1 MGCCFCDLR
10 AGLEPEV
17 ERSSAGVKAMPAPLP
32 PPRESDPSG
41 HRRIAIAVALALVVG
56 FAWGMLR
63 LSHLRFAPSEWA
75 PSTWVDGQAGKQINQ
90 ALGVLPGQA
99 WDLGDGAR
107 LTGLADTPTGTAL
120 LVEYGAFRALL
131 PGNFAPA
138 DLPNAGSFTAI
149 YCFSD
154 AQCAAVWQG
163 RASLIFGESTP
174 LSAAAHG
181 WSHLTT
187 DGTNVWISTQR

>member
-1 MGCCFCDLR
+1 GVAGGALAQR
-10 AGLEPEV
+10 ARIYDMIIRNGEV
-17 ERSSAGVKAMPAPLP
+17 R
-32 PPRESDPSG
+32 DPG
-41 HRRIAIAVALALVVG
+41 RNFRQRADVAVQDGRIAAIESEIPPERGREVIDAKGLYVTPGLVDLHTHCFYGASGISVEADPIG
-56 FAWGMLR
+56 ARSGVT
-63 LSHLRFAPSEWA
+63 
-75 PSTWVDGQAGKQINQ
+75 TWVD
-90 ALGVLPGQA
+90 
-99 WDLGDGAR
+99 
-107 LTGLADTPTGTAL
+107 
-120 LVEYGAFRALL
+120 
-131 PGNFAPA
+131 
-138 DLPNAGSFTAI
+138 AGSFTAI